1 MVEQACTLSIPVAE
15 MESRNKVETGK
26 LLRISEV
33 ATVVRRMFSMG
44 YPGLIPSVRTGKCHF
59 PF

>member
-44 YPGLIPSVRTGKCHF
+44 YLGLIPSVRTGKCHF